1 MIEKITINTQSSI
14 RIEWDKIIYFDPYK
28 INTAFHDADYIFITH
43 DHYDHYDIDSI
54 NNILKEDTKII
65 IPDSM
70 ASSVLGIFPS
80 KNIIGV
86 LPNEIYQ
93 IDNINIETI
102 PSYNINKEYHPI
114 SKKWVGYIISLDDKR
129 LYISG
134 DTDITPENTKVK
146 SDIILIPI
154 GGKFTMNYKEA
165 AELTNI
171 IKPQIV
177 IPTHYGSIVGTKE
190 DFDKFIS
197 LLDNNITC
205 IDLLK

>member
-1 MIEKITINTQSSI
+1 MIDKITINTQSSI

-28 INTAFHDADYIFITH
+28 INTVSHDADYIFITH

-54 NNILKEDTKII
+54 KNILKDTTKII

-70 ASSVLGIFPS
+70 ASSVLGVFPS

-86 LPNEIYQ
+86 LPNETYQ

-134 DTDITPENTKVK
+134 DTDITPENKKVK

-154 GGKFTMNYKEA
+154 GGKFTMDYKEA

-177 IPTHYGSIVGTKE
+177 IPTHYGIIVGTRE